1 MKQTLQIRL
10 GQHLTMT
17 PQLQQAIRLLQLSAL
32 DLREEI
38 QEALD
43 SNPMLELAEDGHDG
57 HDGHDGGEDFD
68 GEGASGDTSAA
79 AGSDSRIEAGVVDEA
94 TGSYEENLE
103 AVAAATTDAIGGPE
117 LTDIGDDLP
126 VDSVWEDIYDSAVPS
141 RSAATD
147 ADGREYESQ
156 DSAAQTLHDHLIWQ
170 MHMTN
175 FSDRDRAI
183 ALSIIDG
190 INDRGYLTIP
200 LEDLQEGLG
209 ADFEDL
215 DIAEIEA
222 VLRQVQNFDPVGVG
236 ARDLRECILIQLA
249 GMPPDTAWLEQAKQL
264 IGECLQLFADR
275 EYNQIMRRMK
285 CSQEELQQVLLLV
298 QSVNPHPGLQVA
310 DTGTEYVVPDVIVT
324 RDKNSWRVE
333 LNPDAV
339 PKVRINSGYAGLV
352 RRADSS
358 SDNTYMRNHLQEARW
373 FVKSLQS
380 RNETLLKVASCIVER
395 QRGFLEHGEEAMK
408 ALVLHDIATAVG
420 MHESTISRVTTQKY
434 MHTPRGIF
442 ELKYFFSSHV
452 STDGG
457 GECSATAIRALIRKM
472 VAAEDRSKPL
482 SDSKIA
488 QMLKDQGINVARR
501 TIAKY
506 REALSIPSSSER
518 KRLV

>member
-10 GQHLTMT
+10 GQHLAMT

-38 QEALD
+38 QQALE
-43 SNPMLELAEDGHDG
+43 SNPMLELAEDGN
-57 HDGHDGGEDFD
+57 DGGGDDFD
-68 GEGASGDTSAA
+68 SESFDGAQASDGSAA
-79 AGSDSRIEAGVVDEA
+79 TAVDSRTDDIAGG
-94 TGSYEENLE
+94 TYEEGLE
-103 AVAAATTDAIGGPE
+103 AVAAASVEAIDGPE

-126 VDSVWEDIYDSAVPS
+126 VDSVWEDIYDSAVSS
-141 RSAATD
+141 RVATSD
-147 ADGREYESQ
+147 DDGREYESQ
-156 DSAAQTLHDHLIWQ
+156 DSAAETLHEHLTWQ

-175 FSDRDRAI
+175 FSERDREI
-183 ALSIIDG
+183 ALAIIDG
-190 INDRGYLTIP
+190 IDDRGYLTVA
-200 LEDLQEGLG
+200 LEDIREGLS

-215 DIAEIEA
+215 DLAEVEA

-236 ARDLRECILIQLA
+236 ARDLRECILIQLNS
-249 GMPPDTAWLEQAKQL
+249 MPEDTPWLLQARQL
-264 IGECLQLFADR
+264 VGEHLQLFADR
-275 EYNQIMRRMK
+275 EYIQLMRRMK
-285 CSQEELQQVLLLV
+285 CTQEDLQQILLLV

-310 DTGTEYVVPDVIVT
+310 DQGTEYVVPDVIVT

-333 LNPDAV
+333 LNPDAL
-339 PKVRINSGYAGLV
+339 PRVRINAGYAGLV

-358 SDNTYMRNHLQEARW
+358 SDNTYMRNQLQEARW

-380 RNETLLKVASCIVER
+380 RNETLLKVATCIVER

-408 ALVLHDIATAVG
+408 ALVLHDIAEAVG

-434 MHTPRGIF
+434 MHTPRGIY

-457 GECSATAIRALIRKM
+457 GECSATAIRALIKKM
-472 VAAEDRSKPL
+472 VAAEDHSKPL
-482 SDSKIA
+482 SDSRIA
-488 QMLKDQGINVARR
+488 QLLKEQGINVARR

>member
-10 GQHLTMT
+10 GQHLAMT

-38 QEALD
+38 QQALE

-57 HDGHDGGEDFD
+57 GGDDYGAESVDGLQSSDVGAATVADNGRMEDFGGPD
-68 GEGASGDTSAA
+68 SGSSYDEG
-79 AGSDSRIEAGVVDEA
+79 
-94 TGSYEENLE
+94 LE
-103 AVAAATTDAIGGPE
+103 ALGTSVEAIEGPE
-117 LTDIGDDLP
+117 LTDISDDLP
-126 VDSVWEDIYDSAVPS
+126 VDSVWEDIYDSAVSS
-141 RSAATD
+141 RVTTAD
-147 ADGREYESQ
+147 EDGREYESQ
-156 DSAAQTLHDHLIWQ
+156 DSSAQTLRDHLIWQ

-175 FSDRDRAI
+175 FSERDREI
-183 ALSIIDG
+183 ALAIIDG
-190 INDRGYLTIP
+190 IDDRGYLTVD
-200 LEDLQEGLG
+200 LEDIREGL
-209 ADFEDL
+209 ASEFEDL

-222 VLRQVQNFDPVGVG
+222 VLRQVQNFDPIGVG
-236 ARDLRECILIQLA
+236 ARDLRECILIQLN
-249 GMPPDTAWLEQAKQL
+249 GMAEDTPWLPQARQL
-264 IGECLQLFADR
+264 VGEHLQLFADR
-275 EYNQIMRRMK
+275 EYSQLLRRLK
-285 CSQEELQQVLLLV
+285 CTQEELQQILMLV

-310 DTGTEYVVPDVIVT
+310 DQGTEYVVPDVIVT

-339 PKVRINSGYAGLV
+339 PKVRINAGYASLV

-358 SDNTYMRNHLQEARW
+358 SDNTFLRNQLQEARW

-380 RNETLLKVASCIVER
+380 RNETLLKVATCIVER

-408 ALVLHDIATAVG
+408 ALVLHDIAEAVG

-434 MHTPRGIF
+434 MHTPRGIY

-457 GECSATAIRALIRKM
+457 GECSSTAIRALIKKM

-482 SDSKIA
+482 SDSRIA
-488 QMLKDQGINVARR
+488 ELLKEQGINVARR

>member
-1 MKQTLQIRL
+1 MVLMKQTLQIRL
-10 GQHLTMT
+10 GQHLAMT

-32 DLREEI
+32 DLSEEI
-38 QEALD
+38 QQALE
-43 SNPMLELAEDGHDG
+43 SNPMLELADEGA
-57 HDGHDGGEDFD
+57 DGGGDDFGTD
-68 GEGASGDTSAA
+68 GADGTPESEAADAQGEGGRADDMA
-79 AGSDSRIEAGVVDEA
+79 
-94 TGSYEENLE
+94 GSYEEGLE
-103 AVAAATTDAIGGPE
+103 AAAISGEAIEGPE
-117 LTDIGDDLP
+117 LTDISDDLP
-126 VDSVWEDIYDSAVPS
+126 VDSVWEDIYDSAVSS
-141 RSAATD
+141 RAAATD

-175 FSDRDRAI
+175 FSDRDREI
-183 ALSIIDG
+183 ALAIIDG
-190 INDRGYLTIP
+190 IDDRGYLTVD
-200 LEDLQEGLG
+200 LEDIREGFG
-209 ADFEDL
+209 TQFDDL

-236 ARDLRECILIQLA
+236 ARDLRECILIQLNC
-249 GMPPDTAWLEQAKQL
+249 MPEGTPWLEQARQL
-264 IGECLQLFADR
+264 VGEYLQLFADR
-275 EYNQIMRRMK
+275 EYSQIMRRMK
-285 CSQEELQQVLLLV
+285 CTQEDLQQMLLLV
-298 QSVNPHPGLQVA
+298 QSVNPHPGLQIA
-310 DTGTEYVVPDVIVT
+310 DQNTEYVVPDVIVT
-324 RDKNSWRVE
+324 RDKSSWRVE
-333 LNPDAV
+333 LNPEAV
-339 PKVRINSGYAGLV
+339 PRVRINAGYAGLV

-358 SDNTYMRNHLQEARW
+358 NDNTYMRNQLQEARW

-380 RNETLLKVASCIVER
+380 RNETLLKVATCIVER

-434 MHTPRGIF
+434 MHTPRGIY

-452 STDGG
+452 STDSG

-482 SDSKIA
+482 SDSRIA
-488 QMLKDQGINVARR
+488 ELLKERGINVARR